1 MQFWHSEGM
10 ERASVSALLKMD
22 GKEFLSVRP
31 GALLNWDLSLA
42 AMVKVPKANQES

>member
-10 ERASVSALLKMD
+10 ERASVSALLKRG
-22 GKEFLSVRP
+22 GKEFSYVP